1 MAFHRYPQLIRA
13 FFNTQRF
20 GPPRGVSRASPW
32 PWIDHLVSGLQ
43 RATVAPCW
51 DSVSLRLRDSPLNL
65 ATHRNSP
72 VRYAKSTRSPGLTEV
87 NHWAPTDC
95 KHTISGSISLPSRG
109 SFHLS
114 LTVLVRY
121 RSLEVLS
128 LRRWS
133 SQIRAG
139 FHVSRTTWD
148 RAGLRQRVS
157 STGLLPATAHLS
169 RVFRLRAAS
178 TLCLCGGRWLI
189 PQHRIRKAHKLEH
202 ACGLGYSP
210 FARRY

>member
-1 MAFHRYPQLIRA
+1 LAFHRYPQLIRA

-20 GPPRGVSRASPW
+20 GPPRGISRASPW
-32 PWIDHLVSGLQ
+32 SWIGHLVSGLQ
-43 RATVAPCW
+43 HATVAPYS

-65 ATHRNSP
+65 ATYRNSP
-72 VRYAKSTRSPGLTEV
+72 VRYAKSTRSPGPTEV
-87 NHWAPTDC
+87 DHRAPTDC

-133 SQIRAG
+133 SRIRAG
-139 FHVSRTTWD
+139 FHVSRTTWE
-148 RAGLRQRVS
+148 RAGLRRRVS
-157 STGLLPATAHLS
+157 LTGLLPAMAHLS
-169 RVFRLRAAS
+169 RVFQLRAAS
-178 TLCLCGGRWLI
+178 TLCLCGGRWLF
-189 PQHRIRKAHKLEH
+189 PQHPTRNAHKLEH
-202 ACGLGYSP
+202 V
-210 FARRY
+210 